1 LRAVFDEKIASIV
14 QMIIKISGQMK
25 KSKLIVIIGNLLML
39 SSCIDEGSNTIEC
52 AQNLG
57 YITSVN
63 NTVCAAT
70 SCGYVTSP
78 EIQKLKQKE
87 CYVFGYTITSYAQNN
102 VYLADRVYHISEQ
115 PLLQT
120 SLVQETPPVL
130 TENNIAINNLSIPI
144 FWSTSYMGDRW
155 LFNFSALS
163 KDKSKVTAHFYYD
176 KNNQIDKEGKNV
188 KEENKVIIDVV
199 FIHSESTEDNSVAK
213 MRNFSSIGNLE
224 SLRAFPNF
232 NKVTTD
238 PNGKMY
244 ATLLIQFRFHKYI
257 SKDKSEISYLGVWNK
272 VNSCYERVYY
282 LTEAYFTT
290 NQNNQN

>member
-1 LRAVFDEKIASIV
+1 
-14 QMIIKISGQMK
+14 MK
-25 KSKLIVIIGNLLML
+25 KYMLIILIGNLFML
-39 SSCIDEGSNTIEC
+39 SSCLDEGGNAIEC
-52 AQNLG
+52 ARDLG

-87 CYVFGYTITSYAQNN
+87 CYSLGYTITNSPQNN
-102 VYLADRVYHISEQ
+102 IYVADRVFHISEQ
-115 PLLQT
+115 PLPQT
-120 SLVQETPPVL
+120 SLVQETPPDL
-130 TENNIAINNLSIPI
+130 TENNIAVNDLNIPI

-155 LFNFSALS
+155 LFNFSALT
-163 KDKSKVTAHFYYD
+163 KDKSNVTARFYYD
-176 KNNQIDKEGKNV
+176 KNNQIDKDGKNV

-199 FIHSESTEDNSVAK
+199 FIKTESTDDNSVAK

-257 SKDKSEISYLGVWNK
+257 SKDKSEISYLGVWN
-272 VNSCYERVYY
+272 NANCSYDRVYH
-282 LTEAYFTT
+282 LTEIYYTSCK
-290 NQNNQN
+290 NN